1 MADIVERLILDDSGF
16 TPVMEEVTKATEE
29 ATKEFEKYKKE
40 VSKATKEVS
49 KDVVDSEAK
58 VQEAT
63 KKTAAEHSK
72 AKQSLFEYIK
82 TYSIYGV
89 SIGSI
94 IQKLSG
100 FKEKLTGVN
109 ATIKDGTALTA
120 TQKEGVNTLAK
131 ALGGG
136 QTAITAFARGFNI
149 LKAAIISTGIGAL
162 IIALGGLIS
171 YFTKTQA
178 GIDKVSKAMSYVR
191 GVAGVLTD
199 KLSSIGESLV
209 NAFDDPTK
217 ALKDF
222 GQAILDNIFNRFIAI
237 PKFIGLVGKAIGQAL
252 KRDFKGAA
260 ETIGEAG
267 QAVVQFTTG
276 LDSNQQTE
284 FVNGLIKTVDAAD
297 EAGNA
302 MTRLSDRKAA
312 LRQATIALTVEE
324 AKSRAAIAGFK
335 KDAEDTT
342 KSYGVRLEAARK
354 AVEVEQGL
362 LNKKIKIAQEN
373 ANIIASEKA
382 LSNSLASD
390 EAEVAEA
397 YAEVS
402 RLKAESIEKQ
412 IELNNKLNGLV
423 KEAKDSLNQLS
434 VELVGIARAY
444 NLITAQ
450 EEFDFAKANQIVK
463 LEEMRS
469 KLESISTIFKEGSTE
484 KNAIVKQI
492 DLITQ
497 AIEGVRNSDYT
508 LPTPEFLPTTKETAL
523 KKAEAL
529 GVDINSAIGK
539 GLSKREGK
547 ELNNILGYDIASEI
561 NKAVKVV
568 SDNPIILPTPKFKD
582 PIEPSFDFVKYLSDV
597 ENFGDLLEKV
607 LYDAFDGVTADKIKD
622 VASGLG
628 SFISEYGNILNEATN
643 IALDQNDK
651 QLAEL
656 DKRKGRLEKELE
668 DELALREKGLA
679 NNVGSKQ
686 EEVDALLAEENRLNL
701 EREKLEKQAAKR
713 QLIADTIQQGQ
724 SLITSSIN
732 IIKGFSSIPVVG
744 LPLGIAAV
752 GTLLAFFAKTKAD
765 AFKATK
771 LYTGAEKISDH
782 FGYGQKFGDSDLNG
796 GSGYRLINERSGKP
810 TNVIISGNEM
820 LLPERISR
828 ENETF
833 FNSLRAGYYNGL
845 NLDEAVMFYKEHKG
859 FEKRLG
865 GSSTIVNN
873 ITTVKS
879 QAVKKER
886 AWIPFKSKDGR
897 SMAILKTISEDMK
910 DGSIIE
916 LDF

>member
-40 VSKATKEVS
+40 VSKATKDVS

-120 TQKEGVNTLAK
+120 TQKAGVETLSK
-131 ALGGG
+131 TFGGG
-136 QTAITAFARGFNI
+136 EKAITLFARGFNI

-162 IIALGGLIS
+162 IIALGSLIA

-178 GIDKVSKAMSYVR
+178 GIDKISKLMAYL
-191 GVAGVLTD
+191 GAGTNVLID
-199 KLSSIGESLV
+199 KFSAVGEGIVKAFDNPKKAVIDFGKSILENLV
-209 NAFDDPTK
+209 NRLA
-217 ALKDF
+217 
-222 GQAILDNIFNRFIAI
+222 AI
-237 PKFIGLVGKAIGQAL
+237 PNFMINIGKSIGQAL
-252 KRDFKGAA
+252 TGNFDKAKDSALAAAQSVGQFVTGLNPEQQAKAAAALA
-260 ETIGEAG
+260 ETAREM
-267 QAVVQFTTG
+267 
-276 LDSNQQTE
+276 E
-284 FVNGLIKTVDAAD
+284 RAA
-297 EAGNA
+297 NA
-302 MTRLSDRKAA
+302 AAALADRKAA

-354 AVEVEQGL
+354 AVEIEQGL
-362 LNKKIKIAQEN
+362 LNKKTKIAQEN
-373 ANIIASEKA
+373 ANILQDELNNKPK
-382 LSNSLASD
+382 LLRLASD
-390 EAEVAEA
+390 YAEVAEA
-397 YAEVS
+397 EAEVS
-402 RLKAESIEKQ
+402 RLRAESFEKQ
-412 IELNNKLNGLV
+412 TELQNNQNGLV
-423 KEAKDSLNQLS
+423 KEAKDGLNQLS
-434 VELVGIARAY
+434 GELIGIAKAY

-450 EEFDFAKANQIVK
+450 EEFDFVKAQQITK
-463 LEEMRS
+463 LESM
-469 KLESISTIFKEGSTE
+469 KTQLESISTIFKEGSTE
-484 KNAIVKQI
+484 KNNIAKQI

-497 AIEGVRNSDYT
+497 AIEGVRNS
-508 LPTPEFLPTTKETAL
+508 EFLREAPALLATTFEQAGEKAGEKFAIGFNKQIPKIDPQTVEPPKFSFEEFLSEIDTFQDLYEAAL
-523 KKAEAL
+523 DEIFGASDGE
-529 GVDINSAIGK
+529 DIRQFVNSAGTLI
-539 GLSKREGK
+539 K
-547 ELNNILGYDIASEI
+547 E
-561 NKAVKVV
+561 
-568 SDNPIILPTPKFKD
+568 F
-582 PIEPSFDFVKYLSDV
+582 
-597 ENFGDLLEKV
+597 
-607 LYDAFDGVTADKIKD
+607 
-622 VASGLG
+622 
-628 SFISEYGNILNEATN
+628 GNILNEATDIAISN
-643 IALDQNDK
+643 IDK
-651 QLAEL
+651 QLDQVGRNKDKLQKDL
-656 DKRKGRLEKELE
+656 DE
-668 DELALREKGLA
+668 ELALREKGLA
-679 NNVGSKQ
+679 NNVGAKQ
-686 EEVDALLAEENRLNL
+686 QEVDTLLAEENRLNL
-701 EREKLEKQAAKR
+701 EREKLQKEAAKR
-713 QLIADTIQQGQ
+713 QLIADSIQQGS
-724 SLITSSIN
+724 SLVTSAIN
-732 IIKGFSSIPVVG
+732 IFKGFSLIPIVG
-744 LPLGIAAV
+744 QALGVAAV
-752 GTLLAFFAKTKAD
+752 AALFGFFAKTKID

-865 GSSTIVNN
+865 SSSTIVNN

-879 QAVKKER
+879 TAIKRER

>member
-1 MADIVERLILDDSGF
+1 MADIVESLILDDSGF

-82 TYSIYGV
+82 TYSIYGI

-120 TQKEGVNTLAK
+120 TQKAGVETLAK
-131 ALGGG
+131 TFGGG
-136 QTAITAFARGFNI
+136 EKAITLFARGFNI

-162 IIALGGLIS
+162 IIALGSLIA

-178 GIDKVSKAMSYVR
+178 GIDKISKLMAYLGAGTNVLIDKFSAM
-191 GVAGVLTD
+191 
-199 KLSSIGESLV
+199 GESIVKAFDNPKQAVIDLGKSILENLV
-209 NAFDDPTK
+209 NRLA
-217 ALKDF
+217 
-222 GQAILDNIFNRFIAI
+222 AI
-237 PKFIGLVGKAIGQAL
+237 PNFMINIGKSIGQAL
-252 KRDFKGAA
+252 TGNFDDAKNSALGAA
-260 ETIGEAG
+260 
-267 QAVVQFTTG
+267 QAVGQFVTG
-276 LDSNQQTE
+276 LNPEQQA
-284 FVNGLIKTVDAAD
+284 KAAAALA
-297 EAGNA
+297 ETAREMERAANA
-302 MTRLSDRKAA
+302 AAALADRKAA

-373 ANIIASEKA
+373 ANIIAAEKA

-434 VELVGIARAY
+434 VELVGIAKAY

-484 KNAIVKQI
+484 KNNIAKQI

-497 AIEGVRNSDYT
+497 AIEGVRNS
-508 LPTPEFLPTTKETAL
+508 EFLREAPALLATTFEQAGEQAGEKF
-523 KKAEAL
+523 
-529 GVDINSAIGK
+529 AI
-539 GLSKREGK
+539 SF
-547 ELNNILGYDIASEI
+547 
-561 NKAVKVV
+561 NKQIPKIEPGRV
-568 SDNPIILPTPKFKD
+568 PPPKFD
-582 PIEPSFDFVKYLSDV
+582 EGSFFDDV
-597 ENFGDLLEKV
+597 DTFGELFQKSLEEIFGEDVSGQILEV
-607 LYDAFDGVTADKIKD
+607 L
-622 VASGLG
+622 SGLG

-732 IIKGFSSIPVVG
+732 IIKGFSNIPVVG

>member
-40 VSKATKEVS
+40 VSKATKDVS

-82 TYSIYGV
+82 TYSIYGI

-120 TQKEGVNTLAK
+120 TQKAGVETLSK
-131 ALGGG
+131 TFGGG
-136 QTAITAFARGFNI
+136 EKAITLFARGFNI

-162 IIALGGLIS
+162 IIALGGLIA

-178 GIDKVSKAMSYVR
+178 GIDKISKLMAYLGAGTNVLIDKFSAM
-191 GVAGVLTD
+191 
-199 KLSSIGESLV
+199 GESIVKAFDNPKQAVIDLGKSILENLV
-209 NAFDDPTK
+209 NRLA
-217 ALKDF
+217 
-222 GQAILDNIFNRFIAI
+222 AI
-237 PKFIGLVGKAIGQAL
+237 PNFMINIGKSIGQAL
-252 KRDFKGAA
+252 TGNFDKAKDSALAAAQSVGQFVTGLNPEQQAKAAAALA
-260 ETIGEAG
+260 ETAREM
-267 QAVVQFTTG
+267 
-276 LDSNQQTE
+276 E
-284 FVNGLIKTVDAAD
+284 RAA
-297 EAGNA
+297 NA
-302 MTRLSDRKAA
+302 AAALADRKAA

-434 VELVGIARAY
+434 IELVGIAKAY

-484 KNAIVKQI
+484 KNNIAKQI

-497 AIEGVRNSDYT
+497 AIEGVRNSEYLT
-508 LPTPEFLPTTKETAL
+508 AAPELLATTFEQAGE
-523 KKAEAL
+523 KAGEKF
-529 GVDINSAIGK
+529 AIGF
-539 GLSKREGK
+539 
-547 ELNNILGYDIASEI
+547 
-561 NKAVKVV
+561 NKQIPKIDPKIVT
-568 SDNPIILPTPKFKD
+568 PPKFD
-582 PIEPSFDFVKYLSDV
+582 FGEFFADIET
-597 ENFGDLLEKV
+597 FGQLFEKSLDEIFGGTDSEKIQEV
-607 LYDAFDGVTADKIKD
+607 L
-622 VASGLG
+622 SGLG

-656 DKRKGRLEKELE
+656 DKRKSRLEKELE

>member
-40 VSKATKEVS
+40 VSKATKDVS

-82 TYSIYGV
+82 TYSIYGI

-131 ALGGG
+131 AFGGG
-136 QTAITAFARGFNI
+136 EKAITLFARGFNI

-162 IIALGGLIS
+162 IIALGGLIA

-178 GIDKVSKAMSYVR
+178 GIDKISKLMAYL
-191 GVAGVLTD
+191 GAGTNVLID
-199 KLSSIGESLV
+199 KFSAVGEGIVKAFDNPKQAVIDFGKSILENLV
-209 NAFDDPTK
+209 NRLLAVPN
-217 ALKDF
+217 LV
-222 GQAILDNIFNRFIAI
+222 INI
-237 PKFIGLVGKAIGQAL
+237 GKSIGQAL
-252 KRDFKGAA
+252 TGNFDKAKDSALAAAQSVGQFVTGLNPEQQAKAAAALA
-260 ETIGEAG
+260 ETANQMK
-267 QAVVQFTTG
+267 QAA
-276 LDSNQQTE
+276 N
-284 FVNGLIKTVDAAD
+284 AA
-297 EAGNA
+297 AA
-302 MTRLSDRKAA
+302 LADRKAA

-354 AVEVEQGL
+354 AVEIEQGL
-362 LNKKIKIAQEN
+362 LAKKTKIAQEN
-373 ANIIASEKA
+373 ANILQDELNNKPK
-382 LSNSLASD
+382 LLRLASD
-390 EAEVAEA
+390 YAEVAEA
-397 YAEVS
+397 EAEVS
-402 RLKAESIEKQ
+402 RLRAESSEKQ
-412 IELNNKLNGLV
+412 TELQNKLNGLI
-423 KEAKDSLNQLS
+423 KEAKDGLNQLS
-434 VELVGIARAY
+434 GELIGIAKAY
-444 NLITAQ
+444 NLVTEQ
-450 EEFDFAKANQIVK
+450 EEFDFVKAQQITK
-463 LEEMRS
+463 LETM
-469 KLESISTIFKEGSTE
+469 KTQLESISTIFKEGSTE
-484 KNAIVKQI
+484 KNNIAKQV

-497 AIEGVRNSDYT
+497 AIEGVRNSEY
-508 LPTPEFLPTTKETAL
+508 LREVPELLATTFEQAGD
-523 KKAEAL
+523 KAGEKF
-529 GVDINSAIGK
+529 AI
-539 GLSKREGK
+539 SF
-547 ELNNILGYDIASEI
+547 
-561 NKAVKVV
+561 NKQIPKIEPGRV
-568 SDNPIILPTPKFKD
+568 PPPKFD
-582 PIEPSFDFVKYLSDV
+582 EGSFFDDV
-597 ENFGDLLEKV
+597 DTFGELFQKSLEEIFGEDV
-607 LYDAFDGVTADKIKD
+607 SGKILE
-622 VASGLG
+622 VVSGLG

-656 DKRKGRLEKELE
+656 DKRKGKLEKELE

-686 EEVDALLAEENRLNL
+686 EEVDALLAEENRLNI

-732 IIKGFSSIPVVG
+732 IIKGFSNIPVVG